1 LKRLKHMRNPLILA
15 VIALFLFSC
24 SKDKR
29 SENAAEKM
37 QEFVIEISEY
47 AKGQKSG
54 FIIIPQNGIELC
66 FNYQDVNDGLAQ
78 NYMDAIDGVGIEELY
93 YNGGA
98 LSDDGREAMAR
109 AIVQTK
115 PVLVADFANSSTN
128 VSNAFNANDA
138 EGFLAFP
145 RAANGYDYQFI
156 PDSVHNENTNNIS
169 SLSQAQNYLYLI
181 SSSEYATKDQFIYSI
196 AATNFD
202 VVLIDLFFG
211 DEQLTSAD
219 ISALKTKANGGERL
233 VIAYMNIGAAES
245 YRYYWQDGW
254 KLHKP
259 RWLKKAY
266 DGYEDEIWVKFWK
279 KDWKEIIYGNDASY
293 TKRIIDSG
301 FDGVYLD
308 NIEAF
313 YFLYFD

>member
-1 LKRLKHMRNPLILA
+1 MTRSNNMRNPLIL
-15 VIALFLFSC
+15 VLSVLLLFSC
-24 SKDKR
+24 SKEKR
-29 SENAAEKM
+29 SENAAKKM
-37 QEFVIEISEY
+37 QEFVIEISDY
-47 AKGQKSG
+47 AKGQKTG

-66 FNYQDVNDGLAQ
+66 FNYQDVNDGIAQ
-78 NYMDAIDGVGIEELY
+78 NYMDAIDGVGIEALY
-93 YNGGA
+93 FNDGA
-98 LSDDGREAMAR
+98 MSDDGREAMAKV
-109 AIVQTK
+109 IGQTK
-115 PVLVADFANSSTN
+115 PVLVADFTTSNTTLL
-128 VSNAFNANDA
+128 NAFNTNDT

-145 RAANGYDYQFI
+145 RTENGYDYQLI
-156 PDSVHNENTNNIS
+156 PDSVHNENTTNIS
-169 SLSQAQNYLYLI
+169 TLSQAQNYLYLI
-181 SSSEYATKDQFIYSI
+181 SSSEYATKNQFIDSI

-202 VVLIDLFFG
+202 IVLIDLFFN
-211 DEQLTSAD
+211 DEQLSSAD
-219 ISALKTKANGGERL
+219 INALKTKANGGERL

-245 YRYYWQDGW
+245 YRYYWQEGW

-279 KDWKEIIYGNDASY
+279 KDWKDIIYGNDDSY